1 MSQNPAFTQIL
12 HDWAEIFMRRSFS
25 DFRHFMDES
34 GLSHS
39 QVSTLMRLHHCASC
53 GVSDIG
59 DHLGITNAAASQLV
73 DRLVQQQL
81 LQRSEDPHDRRFK
94 QVTLTPG
101 GKALIQQ
108 GIHARSSWMEQLS
121 DVLAPE
127 EQHTIIQA
135 LTLLTQ
141 AARRLETEI
150 EAVKSS

>member
-1 MSQNPAFTQIL
+1 MSPNPAFTQVL

-25 DFRHFMDES
+25 DFKRFMDES

-39 QVSTLMRLHHCASC
+39 QISTLMRLHHCTSC
-53 GVSDIG
+53 GVSDLG

-73 DRLVQQQL
+73 DRLVQQDL

-101 GKALIQQ
+101 GKELIQQ
-108 GIHARSSWMEQLS
+108 GIHARTSWMEQLT
-121 DVLAPE
+121 DVLTPE
-127 EQHTIIQA
+127 EQHAIIQA

-141 AARRLETEI
+141 SARRLDTESEPEI
-150 EAVKSS
+150 SR